1 MKIKNKWKWENQI
14 GQPYPISD
22 FKTLNIQSLPLNGK
36 IITIKEK
43 KYNLFL
49 IKQMWDKTWF

>member
-1 MKIKNKWKWENQI
+1 MKIKNKKIKNKWKWENQI

-43 KYNLFL
+43 KN
-49 IKQMWDKTWF
+49 ITCS

>member
-1 MKIKNKWKWENQI
+1 MKIKNKKIKNKWIWENQI

-43 KYNLFL
+43 K
-49 IKQMWDKTWF
+49 I